1 MTTQTWII
9 VVILVIANVAL
20 VVSEIIRRRSE
31 AKEVKAL
38 RVKREAEMVH
48 RSGAESLESLND
60 EDLKDE
66 IELKQRYIWIMGIV
80 ICLDIWIVGAVL
92 THLWASEYFT
102 DITAGDSRK
111 ALFGDSFGAVNA
123 LVSAL
128 AFAGIIITI
137 QLQRRDLRLQRKDLK
152 LQHRE
157 LLITNDQLKGQKQQ
171 LEEQNKTLKIQRFE
185 NTFFQMLTQ
194 FQEIVNNITY
204 SYKDLAGVP
213 RTVKGREAFYDSF
226 EVALHET
233 KLQDWN
239 PVHIDHKY
247 IGMRDIIK
255 SFGYSGYMD
264 SFTPTYFDHYFR
276 FLYRILKFVET
287 TPLVTKFEEEYEY
300 TCMLRAMLSRYELV
314 WLYYNGLAY
323 GKDKLKPLIERYA
336 MLNNLRGELLAD
348 PKDKFGVYSP
358 FAWKKIS
365 PIKGMD
371 EI

>member
-1 MTTQTWII
+1 MSTQSWII
-9 VVILVIANVAL
+9 VGILVIANVVL
-20 VVSEIIRRRSE
+20 IVSEIIRRRSE
-31 AKEVKAL
+31 VKEVKTL
-38 RVKREAEMVH
+38 RAKKEAEMVH
-48 RSGAESLESLND
+48 RSGADSLETLND

-66 IELKQRYIWIMGIV
+66 IEIKQRYVWIKGIV
-80 ICLDIWIVGAVL
+80 VCLDIWIIGAVL
-92 THLWASEYFT
+92 THLWASHYFT

-152 LQHRE
+152 LQYRE
-157 LLITNDQLKGQKQQ
+157 LMITNDQLKGQKEQ
-171 LEEQNKTLKIQRFE
+171 LEEQNQTLKIQRFE

-194 FQEIVNNITY
+194 FQEIINNITY

-213 RTVKGREAFYDSF
+213 HTVKGREAFYKSF

-233 KLQDWN
+233 ELQDWN
-239 PVHIDHKY
+239 PVHINHKY
-247 IGMRDIIK
+247 EGMRDIIK
-255 SFGYSGYMD
+255 TFGYAGYLD
-264 SFTPTYFDHYFR
+264 AFTPTYFDHYFR

-287 TPLVTKFEEEYEY
+287 SPLVTEFDEEYEY

-348 PKDKFGVYSP
+348 LKDKFGVYSP
-358 FAWKKIS
+358 SAWKKI
-365 PIKGMD
+365 PPVNVV
-371 EI
+371 